1 MTESARVS
9 PRIRQ
14 LVSGA
19 LFIAGL
25 AFCVVS
31 LIRTQAEHPV
41 VLSVTAPA
49 AIAFLAF
56 AIAALGA
63 RAGAWRR
70 YVRAFIGTEPGLAD
84 AAYQSWLML
93 VAKYVPIMI
102 AGFVARVASYAA
114 HAPAHRVVLA
124 TLTELMGAVGAA
136 TLIGLGCLAI
146 FRFPLGTPAIV
157 AAALVGAW
165 LVPRV
170 LIQLLDLVARWRHL
184 GPVRSV
190 FAIGLENQRE
200 LRAAFAMQL
209 LQWLALGGF
218 VATSAHVVAP
228 ALAAPVLLAICG
240 AYALAVVLGIAI
252 VFLPGGIG
260 AREAAFVWLASAFVD
275 TPEALRLAMALRVAM
290 SLLDL
295 IAGAGCLLLRLSP
308 ALRKRGGA

>member
-1 MTESARVS
+1 VN

-14 LVSGA
+14 LVSGV

-31 LIRTQAEHPV
+31 LIRTQAKNPV
-41 VLSVTAPA
+41 AFSVDALA
-49 AIAFLAF
+49 VVAFFAL

-63 RAGAWRR
+63 MAGAWRG
-70 YVRAFIGTEPGLAD
+70 YVRAFFGKEPGLID

-114 HAPAHRVVLA
+114 HAPAQRVVLA

-136 TLIGLGCLAI
+136 TLIGLVCLAV
-146 FRFPLGTPAIV
+146 FRFPLGTPVIV
-157 AAALVGAW
+157 AVALVGVW
-165 LVPRV
+165 LIPQV
-170 LIQLLDLVARWRHL
+170 LLRLLAFVARWRHL
-184 GPVRSV
+184 GSVRSA
-190 FAIGLENQRE
+190 FTFE
-200 LRAAFAMQL
+200 LDPRRALSGAFAMQV

-228 ALAAPVLLAICG
+228 ALLAPVLLAISG
-240 AYALAVVLGIAI
+240 AYALAVVVGIAI

-275 TPEALRLAMALRVAM
+275 TSEALRLALALRVAM

-295 IAGAGCLLLRLSP
+295 MAGVGCLLLRLSP
-308 ALRKRGGA
+308 ALRNRSGA